1 MLHKDKNTVFF
12 SVVSLV
18 RNIICA
24 EVSENQGHIRS
35 VLPVENM
42 SLILNMSRLNS
53 LWNSYTRSL
62 EDSYQFR
69 FLDKDRDK
77 GVPQSVQDPVK

>member
-1 MLHKDKNTVFF
+1 MFF

-35 VLPVENM
+35 VLSVENM
-42 SLILNMSRLNS
+42 SFILNMKSEMPM
-53 LWNSYTRSL
+53 RS
-62 EDSYQFR
+62 SW
-69 FLDKDRDK
+69 KD
-77 GVPQSVQDPVK
+77 VKHKVVYAV